1 MEQEY
6 GVVVAITQDVPEGP
20 EAEQVTWI
28 FEQLL
33 WVVKEGF
40 IEHNDVVDDLPTIEE
55 ASRGGGDK
63 QVEARL
69 RVGFAQGTQG
79 GGGEQE
85 IADCC
90 QVYGKDMRIR

>member
-1 MEQEY
+1 MMEQEY

-20 EAEQVTWI
+20 EAEQVTRV

-33 WVVKEGF
+33 RIVKEVF

-55 ASRGGGDK
+55 ASRGGCGK
-63 QVEARL
+63 QVDARL

-79 GGGEQE
+79 GRG
-85 IADCC
+85 
-90 QVYGKDMRIR
+90 